1 MVKME
6 NDEMKMTFRIK
17 SKKHF
22 EKLLRNST
30 TCIKFYDKQSGF
42 SKDGDKKIHSPILG
56 DPEVAYQIA
65 RIYIDLYEI
74 YLSISCDF
82 DLGNYPYTLFSS
94 SNIDNL
100 PFYWK
105 GFEYLESL
113 GE

>member
-1 MVKME
+1 E
-6 NDEMKMTFRIK
+6 
-17 SKKHF
+17 
-22 EKLLRNST
+22 L
-30 TCIKFYDKQSGF
+30 
-42 SKDGDKKIHSPILG
+42 
-56 DPEVAYQIA
+56 AYQIA